1 MKNIYLAVILL
12 LFQSAFSQAEEQE
25 KINKDVWLNFM
36 QAYQDLDASLFNEIH
51 TGEVL
56 RVPADQNI
64 ILIGQEYKD
73 QNLETFNRWNAQKV
87 KQRIEFSFIKR
98 IQKDNWGYEIGI
110 YKLTR
115 YNGVTPTSYYSKFNV
130 TLKKVSGIWKI
141 HSDADTNEEN
151 TISEE
156 DFLKGSLLKY

>member
-1 MKNIYLAVILL
+1 MLL
-12 LFQSAFSQAEEQE
+12 LSQSAFSQTEEQE

-51 TGEVL
+51 TREVL

-73 QNLETFNRWNAQKV
+73 HNLETFNRWNAQKV

-110 YKLTR
+110 Y
-115 YNGVTPTSYYSKFNV
+115 NANP
-130 TLKKVSGIWKI
+130 I
-141 HSDADTNEEN
+141 
-151 TISEE
+151 
-156 DFLKGSLLKY
+156 